1 MGYCN
6 GTKRLIQHYL
16 EMVIAMFAG
25 MLAWGWLSAA
35 LFGQGGAIGMHASMP
50 ATEVIDAEQSVMS
63 QIGGIT
69 TMDLSMIIP
78 IVLWLRYR
86 GHSWRHGAEM
96 SAAMVVPAIP
106 VYTAELIWPG
116 TFGPVSAMLSHGAM
130 LSGMAALMIAQ
141 RDVYAKY
148 DHAHA
153 APATDA
159 SGQEVQ
165 APKHFHIIH
174 CDPALAKWNP
184 ALTSTNHCLGFRDS
198 VCSIF
203 NRIDRPKTQ

>member
-1 MGYCN
+1 M
-6 GTKRLIQHYL
+6 KPLIQHYL

-35 LFGQGGAIGMHASMP
+35 LFGQGGAMGMHASRP

-69 TMDLSMIIP
+69 AMDLSM
-78 IVLWLRYR
+78 VLWMRYR
-86 GHSWRHGAEM
+86 GHSWRHSAEM

-106 VYTAELIWPG
+106 VYAAELIWPG

-130 LSGMAALMIAQ
+130 LLGMAALMIAQ
-141 RDVYAKY
+141 RDTYAEH

-153 APATDA
+153 APATGT
-159 SGQEVQ
+159 SG
-165 APKHFHIIH
+165 
-174 CDPALAKWNP
+174 
-184 ALTSTNHCLGFRDS
+184 
-198 VCSIF
+198 
-203 NRIDRPKTQ
+203 